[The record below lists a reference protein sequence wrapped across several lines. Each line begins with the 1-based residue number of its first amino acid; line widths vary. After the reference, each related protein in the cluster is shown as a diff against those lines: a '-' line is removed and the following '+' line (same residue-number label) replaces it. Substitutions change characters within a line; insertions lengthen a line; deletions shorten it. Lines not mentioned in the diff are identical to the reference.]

1 MLLQEKVKGA
11 IKFVDDHKVEIIVT
25 TVGLAGTVCLKNLY
39 NVGYANGYANAG
51 KDMLNWVKGIDITT
65 YDKCMCKLGDAALK
79 SI

>member
-25 TVGLAGTVCLKNLY
+25 TVGLAGTVCLKKLY

-51 KDMLNWVKGIDITT
+51 KDMLNLVKGIDITT
-65 YDKCMCKLGDAALK
+65 MTNACAN
-79 SI
+79 

>member
-1 MLLQEKVKGA
+1 MLLQDKVKGA

-65 YDKCMCKLGDAALK
+65 YDKCMCELGNAALK